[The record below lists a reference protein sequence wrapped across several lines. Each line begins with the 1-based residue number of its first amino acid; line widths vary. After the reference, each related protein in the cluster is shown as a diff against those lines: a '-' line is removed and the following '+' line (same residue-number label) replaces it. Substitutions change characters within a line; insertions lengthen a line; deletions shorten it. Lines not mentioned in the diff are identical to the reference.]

1 MELFREKS
9 LEKIASPEHI
19 DEYIKVT
26 TPSVW
31 IVLIALIVLLAGIL
45 FWCIFGTMRVHDA
58 DGNVQEV
65 HPITY
70 VTN

>member
-1 MELFREKS
+1 MGLFREMS

-31 IVLIALIVLLAGIL
+31 IVLIALLAGIL

-65 HPITY
+65 HPIIY